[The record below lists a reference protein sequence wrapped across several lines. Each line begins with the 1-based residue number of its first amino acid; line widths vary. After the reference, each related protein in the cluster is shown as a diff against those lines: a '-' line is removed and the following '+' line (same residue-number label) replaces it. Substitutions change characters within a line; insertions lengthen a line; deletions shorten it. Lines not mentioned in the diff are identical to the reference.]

1 MGETRRSERA
11 FYVGMAA
18 LILVTV
24 LVGFARSYYL
34 RGLVGAPAFPLAAL
48 TPVIH
53 LHGLL
58 FTGWVLLFTAQTS
71 LVTAGRRDL
80 HLKLG
85 PVAAVWVPLM
95 IVVGMLTALNGVVR
109 GTAPP
114 FMEPRRWLAVQTFDL
129 LLFATLVA
137 AGLRARRDPQTHKRL
152 MLLATIA
159 LLPPALGRWPLPVF
173 ILRLGAPGIFGLA
186 DLALVPLV
194 AWDLTTRGRIHR
206 ATLWGGPAIVLSL
219 PLRLAVARTE
229 VWVTIADW
237 AVGLVRSRT

>member
-1 MGETRRSERA
+1 
-11 FYVGMAA
+11 MAA
-18 LILVTV
+18 LILLTV
-24 LVGFARSYYL
+24 SVGFSRSYYL
-34 RGLVGAPAFPLAAL
+34 RGVVGPPAFPLGPL
-48 TPVIH
+48 TPVIQ

-58 FTGWVLLFTAQTS
+58 FTGWILFLIAQTS
-71 LVTAGRRDL
+71 LVSAGRRDL

-85 PVAAVWVPLM
+85 IVATVWVPLM
-95 IVVGMLTALNGVVR
+95 IVVGMLTALRGVVR

-114 FMEPRRWLAVQTFDL
+114 FLEPRRWLAVQTFDL
-129 LLFATLVA
+129 LLFATLVV

-159 LLPPALGRWPLPVF
+159 LLPPALGRWPLPPF

-206 ATLWGGPAIVLSL
+206 ATLWGGLAIVVSL

-229 VWVTIADW
+229 AWVTIADW
-237 AVGLVRSRT
+237 AAGLVRTRT